1 MNGTFFQTI
10 QLGLRTL
17 LLQKLRTGLAALGI
31 FIGTTTVIWLVAMG
45 EGVSYQAREQ
55 IKNLGATNIIVRSIK
70 PNKSSKSGE
79 GRPGDDRVVR
89 YGLLRADYQR
99 IVSNI
104 PTARRVV
111 PMREVRFELR
121 VKNRTADTKL
131 VGCSEDYLE
140 LNQLEMSRG
149 RWFSAKDGGDNVI
162 VLADG
167 TARRLFPYEDPIGQ
181 TVYMPTVSAVDVYT
195 VIGQT
200 KPRDPSAAI
209 GGSLEARD
217 FNADAYIPMATWQKR
232 VGDFVMWR
240 IPGGIEGEVVELSQV
255 TVSVD
260 DIGEVDETAAAI
272 TTLLA
277 QFHGQKEDYAVVVPK
292 ELLRQAERTRAMF
305 NVLLVVIAGIS
316 LLVGG
321 IGIMN
326 IMLATVS
333 ERTREI
339 GIRRSLGATRRDII
353 QQFLGETVLL
363 TGTGGLL
370 GVLFGLLCGPLF
382 RTLRQVVTTLSP
394 DLLPPIVH
402 SLEPRIAP
410 WSVGL
415 SLFISIGV
423 GLLFGVYPARQA
435 AYLDPIEALRRE

>member
-1 MNGTFFQTI
+1 MTGTFSQTV
-10 QLGLRTL
+10 QLGLRSL
-17 LLQKLRTGLAALGI
+17 LLQRLRTGLAALGI

-55 IKNLGATNIIVRSIK
+55 IKNLGATNIIVRSVK
-70 PNKSSKSGE
+70 PNKSSKSSE
-79 GRPGDDRVVR
+79 GRPGDDRVTT
-89 YGLLRADYQR
+89 YGLLRDDYRR
-99 IVSNI
+99 ILSNI
-104 PTARRVV
+104 PTVRRAV

-121 VKNRTADTKL
+121 VNDRSADTRL
-131 VGCSEDYLE
+131 VGCSAEYLE
-140 LNQLEMSRG
+140 LNQLSIARG
-149 RWFSAKDGGDNVI
+149 RWFSSKDDGDNVI

-167 TARRLFPYEDPIGQ
+167 TAKRLFPYEDPIGKK
-181 TVYMPTVSAVDVYT
+181 VRMPTVAAVDVYT
-195 VIGQT
+195 VIGQMQ
-200 KPRDPSAAI
+200 PRVPSAAI

-217 FNADAYIPMATWQKR
+217 YNMDAYIPMGTWDRR

-240 IPGGIEGEVVELSQV
+240 NPGGIEGEVVELSQI

-260 DIGEVDETAAAI
+260 DIDDVDETASAI
-272 TTLLA
+272 NTLLQ
-277 QFHGQKEDYAVVVPK
+277 QFHGNKEDYAVVVPK

-305 NVLLVVIAGIS
+305 NVLLFVIAGIS

-326 IMLATVS
+326 IMLATVT

-339 GIRRSLGATRRDII
+339 GIRRALGATRRNII

-370 GVLFGLLCGPLF
+370 GVLAGLMIGPIF
-382 RTLRQVVTTLSP
+382 RALRQVVAAASP
-394 DLLPPIVH
+394 DLLPPIVGT
-402 SLEPRIAP
+402 LEPRIAP
-410 WSVGL
+410 WSVAL
-415 SLFISIGV
+415 SLFVSLGV

-435 AYLDPIEALRRE
+435 ARLDPIEALRHE